1 MNKKKSDEILATI
14 NALGLSLEKDNE
26 GQAIVYL
33 GVVKEGDRLRHLD
46 EDDCNQVD
54 EADRTEPKSFLT
66 DDEAKRFRSLV
77 AQLPG
82 QRGTDNSGQEMVYL
96 GLGFKSGQFYWKA

>member
-1 MNKKKSDEILATI
+1 MNKKKSVEILAVI
-14 NALGLSLEKDNE
+14 NDLGLALEKDE
-26 GQAIVYL
+26 DGQAIVYL
-33 GVVKEGDRLRHLD
+33 GVVEEGDRLRHID

-54 EADRTEPKSFLT
+54 EANRTEPKSFLT

-82 QRGTDNSGQEMVYL
+82 QRGTDNSKQEMVYF
-96 GLGFKSGQFYWKA
+96 GMGFKSGQFYWKA